1 MQGKAPS
8 PDVETVAIYSEDPS
22 KIINKGGYIKKH
34 IFSVDKTTLYWKM
47 SSRCFIS
54 REVKSMPGFKS
65 SKHTLTL
72 LLNYNAAGDFNFK
85 PMLIYHCKNP

>member
-8 PDVETVAIYSEDPS
+8 TDVETVAICSEDAF

-47 SSRCFIS
+47 SSRSFIT
-54 REVKSMPGFKS
+54 RDMKSMPGFKV
-65 SKHTLTL
+65 SKHILTL
-72 LLNYNAAGDFNFK
+72 F
-85 PMLIYHCKNP
+85 